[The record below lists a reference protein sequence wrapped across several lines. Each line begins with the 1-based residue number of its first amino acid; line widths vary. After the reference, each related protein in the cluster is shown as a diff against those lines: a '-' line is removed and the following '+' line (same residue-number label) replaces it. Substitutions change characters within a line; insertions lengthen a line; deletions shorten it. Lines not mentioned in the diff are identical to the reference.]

1 MTDREDD
8 TIGQLAEDILR
19 RLKALGSFATIELK
33 ELVEEA
39 QILIPRD
46 EMDRLLNTYVISD
59 YHYRLL
65 TGPPPLPLVVT
76 PADTQKPPKRHCRAC
91 LQINCPDFLN
101 AHQHNAEPSH
111 RCADCFRDFFG
122 ETCLAAHLGKPTH
135 VHQQSICFLWRRCE
149 ECFKTEV
156 GLQNIRLH
164 RCGYVD
170 CPSCHKYI
178 DAETHRSYIQRA
190 LTPQEIRDLEKK
202 GRKRLRQ
209 CRQQN
214 TMDA

>member
-1 MTDREDD
+1 MLQDLINDSVFFLYKKDNSTFHPLHFSRLLQSDPMTDREDD

-122 ETCLAAHLGKPTH
+122 EPCLAAHRT
-135 VHQQSICFLWRRCE
+135 S
-149 ECFKTEV
+149 
-156 GLQNIRLH
+156 
-164 RCGYVD
+164 
-170 CPSCHKYI
+170 
-178 DAETHRSYIQRA
+178 
-190 LTPQEIRDLEKK
+190 
-202 GRKRLRQ
+202 
-209 CRQQN
+209 
-214 TMDA
+214 